1 MKYIIK
7 DNNNVVLLETYK
19 KEEVD
24 FFIEENQEYNEF
36 YGFYWENNDMI
47 ISTGGFDVIIR
58 YE

>member
-24 FFIEENQEYNEF
+24 CFIEENQEYNEF

>member
-7 DNNNVVLLETYK
+7 DNDDIVLLETYK

>member
-7 DNNNVVLLETYK
+7 DNDGNVLLETNR

-24 FFIEENQEYNEF
+24 YFIEQNVEYNEF

>member
-7 DNNNVVLLETYK
+7 DNDGNILLETDK
-19 KEEVD
+19 KEEID
-24 FFIEENQEYNEF
+24 FFIDDSVHNEF